1 MKDSYDFE
9 TPSAERCA
17 QLGAAE
23 YDYLTQAKIK
33 IAVFKA
39 MIQRIMKIPKSGYF
53 QTASNSHD
61 FGTYYTLR
69 FIYDDNDDDAIDFIT
84 EVDSIENWDRQA
96 LQELQE
102 AGYNMKL
109 FIDDDRLFKAPAE
122 TDTERIP
129 AKQHKGGKAEEIEFY
144 RSELT
149 TIFEEDEVDD
159 LLNIFFN

>member
-1 MKDSYDFE
+1 
-9 TPSAERCA
+9 
-17 QLGAAE
+17 
-23 YDYLTQAKIK
+23 
-33 IAVFKA
+33 
-39 MIQRIMKIPKSGYF
+39 
-53 QTASNSHD
+53 
-61 FGTYYTLR
+61 
-69 FIYDDNDDDAIDFIT
+69 
-84 EVDSIENWDRQA
+84 
-96 LQELQE
+96 
-102 AGYNMKL
+102 MKL